1 MVDRIHGVNQAN
13 NMAFGQYGSI
23 FIDDTGQHT
32 GPYVAVT
39 ALADAVVDV
48 SDCTS
53 ITDSMED
60 GDADFTIP
68 KGVTIYG
75 RFAVFSLDSGGP
87 VIAYKG

>member
-1 MVDRIHGVNQAN
+1 MYSLTDAAMIQL
-13 NMAFGQYGSI
+13 GQTGSI
-23 FIDDTGQHT
+23 LINDTAQHT